1 MRQVDF
7 MEVNCHNFDIIRI
20 STYLSLSDILRIFV
34 SYYASFEFSKTC
46 CNCET
51 YCFSKKN
58 LVDYYMGTNPYQN
71 SLSVRLK
78 VIEKKIN
85 K

>member
-7 MEVNCHNFDIIRI
+7 MEVNCYNFDIIRI
-20 STYLSLSDILRIFV
+20 SAYLSLFDILRIFV

-51 YCFSKKN
+51 YCFSKKTW
-58 LVDYYMGTNPYQN
+58 LIITWVQTLTKTHYQ
-71 SLSVRLK
+71 
-78 VIEKKIN
+78 
-85 K
+85 